1 MSKWVVITRGDDGTP
16 WPDWAFRFMC
26 PACKLKTSTE
36 SNFALTAERIC
47 AMNQKDIDRQLR
59 ALDEAK
65 ITIEALW
72 AKLKS
77 RDDLVNQLETENYRL
92 RRKAGGE

>member
-1 MSKWVVITRGDDGTP
+1 
-16 WPDWAFRFMC
+16 
-26 PACKLKTSTE
+26 
-36 SNFALTAERIC
+36 
-47 AMNQKDIDRQLR
+47 MNQKDIDRQLR

-92 RRKAGGE
+92 RLKAGEE

>member
-1 MSKWVVITRGDDGTP
+1 
-16 WPDWAFRFMC
+16 
-26 PACKLKTSTE
+26 
-36 SNFALTAERIC
+36 
-47 AMNQKDIDRQLR
+47 MNQKDIDRQLR
-59 ALDEAK
+59 ALDEEK

-92 RRKAGGE
+92 RRKAGEE

>member
-1 MSKWVVITRGDDGTP
+1 
-16 WPDWAFRFMC
+16 
-26 PACKLKTSTE
+26 
-36 SNFALTAERIC
+36 
-47 AMNQKDIDRQLR
+47 MNQKDIDRQLR

-77 RDDLVNQLETENYRL
+77 RDDLVNQLETETYRL
-92 RRKAGGE
+92 RRKAGEE

>member
-1 MSKWVVITRGDDGTP
+1 
-16 WPDWAFRFMC
+16 
-26 PACKLKTSTE
+26 
-36 SNFALTAERIC
+36 
-47 AMNQKDIDRQLR
+47 MNQKDIDRQLR

-77 RDDLVNQLETENYRL
+77 RDDLVNQLETDNYRL
-92 RRKAGGE
+92 RRKAGEE